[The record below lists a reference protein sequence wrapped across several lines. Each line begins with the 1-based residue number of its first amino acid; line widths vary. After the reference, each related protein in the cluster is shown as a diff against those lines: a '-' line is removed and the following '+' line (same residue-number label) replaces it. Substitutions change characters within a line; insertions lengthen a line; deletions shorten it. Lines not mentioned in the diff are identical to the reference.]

1 MVLRVNLFLKKSL
14 TECFVTIFALCM
26 GMLSLQCEF
35 ILGNYQLNLLS
46 RSLHGC
52 GFSPEWAFQWRT
64 NGKTAFTHF
73 AWMWFLSSVS
83 FFVENKWQTSL
94 THFAWKGF
102 LSSLNP
108 LVHRRVFICGC
119 FSHLILYS
127 LCVSQCFLKPH
138 KLKMFTC

>member
-1 MVLRVNLFLKKSL
+1 MYYTWLCILITNNKYVVLRVNLFLKKSL
-14 TECFVTIFALCM
+14 NESFVTIFALCM

-46 RSLHGC
+46 HSLHGC
-52 GFSPEWAFQWRT
+52 GLSPEWAFQWRT
-64 NGKTAFTHF
+64 NGKTA
-73 AWMWFLSSVS
+73 
-83 FFVENKWQTSL
+83 L

-102 LSSLNP
+102 LSSVNP

-138 KLKMFTC
+138 KLNMFTC